1 MKDVAVVKLSGK
13 ALGAQKELTELFVA
27 LKNTPAVVIH
37 GGGVEVDELFAA
49 LNLKVEKKHGLRVSP
64 AEHMPYIC
72 AALAGQCNKHLQSV
86 AQAAGLQALGLL
98 SSDGSLLKVSK
109 LSEDLGM
116 VGKVVP
122 GDPSFIQ
129 MLLERGMTPI
139 LCSLCMDDKGQ
150 IFNVNADDVAAAV
163 ASLLKAPLY
172 FISDVKGVLD
182 GNKELVPELSE
193 DVCQKMVTDGIIS
206 AGMAVKVNS
215 AFKAA
220 QATLVPVYIGSIF
233 DPSLSSAICARRRL
247 GTALIV

>member
-1 MKDVAVVKLSGK
+1 MKEIAVVKLSGK
-13 ALGAQKELTELFVA
+13 ALGAQKELAELFSA

-37 GGGVEVDELFAA
+37 GGGVEVDELFSA
-49 LNLKVEKKHGLRVSP
+49 LKLKIEKKRGLRVSP

-86 AQAAGLQALGLL
+86 ATAAGLQALGLL
-98 SSDGSLLKVSK
+98 ASDGSLLKVTK

-116 VGKVVP
+116 VGKVEG
-122 GDPSFIQ
+122 GDPAFTD

-139 LCSLCMDDKGQ
+139 LCSLCMDAQGQ
-150 IFNVNADDVAAAV
+150 IFNVNADDVASAV

-182 GNKELVPELSE
+182 PNKELVPELTE
-193 DVCQKMVTDGIIS
+193 ADCQKMVADGVIS
-206 AGMAVKVNS
+206 EGMAVKVNS

-220 QATLVPVYIGSIF
+220 HATHSPVYIGSIF
-233 DPSLSSAICARRRL
+233 DPSLSSAISARRRL